1 MTTKVLLVDLD
12 GTIRETASGK
22 TFINEPTDQKP
33 IEGVQEAIEH
43 LSEKFVIIGVTNQ
56 GGVAAGHK
64 SLASAI
70 EEQRITLDLF
80 PHISEIFFCPNW
92 GDSCYQVSRGNEPI
106 EFSAPLSGDG
116 TKISCRKP
124 GYGMLL
130 LASRSLAEPKD
141 CIMIGDQPEDKT
153 AAETCGI
160 KFFWA
165 SVLRKEQE
173 WRNLK

>member
-1 MTTKVLLVDLD
+1 VKVSRTVLK
-12 GTIRETASGK
+12 TSG
-22 TFINEPTDQKP
+22 
-33 IEGVQEAIEH
+33 
-43 LSEKFVIIGVTNQ
+43 
-56 GGVAAGHK
+56 AGDSLAEFN

-80 PHISEIFFCPNW
+80 PQISEIFFDPNW
-92 GDSCYQVSRGNEPI
+92 GESCYQVSRGNEPL

-130 LASRSLAEPKD
+130 LAARPLAEPKD
-141 CIMIGDQPEDKT
+141 CIMIGDRPEDKS
-153 AAETCGI
+153 AADACGI

-165 SVLRKEQE
+165 SVLRNPEE
-173 WRNLK
+173 WRNNV

>member
-56 GGVAAGHK
+56 GGVPAGHK

-80 PHISEIFFCPNW
+80 PHISEIFFCLIGETVVTKCFVATNRANSVHPCPVMAQRYLA
-92 GDSCYQVSRGNEPI
+92 GSRDTECCCWHPERWQNR
-106 EFSAPLSGDG
+106 
-116 TKISCRKP
+116 KI
-124 GYGMLL
+124 
-130 LASRSLAEPKD
+130 AS
-141 CIMIGDQPEDKT
+141 
-153 AAETCGI
+153 
-160 KFFWA
+160 
-165 SVLRKEQE
+165 
-173 WRNLK
+173 